1 MNKLDLFYPVTNSA
15 EKKPSKSKFEYMNN
29 ATEANNISSFLI
41 PIFHHLIAPC
51 SGHGTLGSDGNCIC
65 HDYFKGTDCSG
76 KFTITIFLFGHTT
89 YIGTVLSYSLALVHL
104 IPSLLAGMSRN

>member
-1 MNKLDLFYPVTNSA
+1 MNKLDLFYPVINSA
-15 EKKPSKSKFEYMNN
+15 EKNIQQIKIRMNN
-29 ATEANNISSFLI
+29 ATEANSISSFLI

-65 HDYFKGTDCSG
+65 HNWFKGTDCSG

-89 YIGTVLSYSLALVHL
+89 YIGTVLS
-104 IPSLLAGMSRN
+104 